1 MKSLVKV
8 ASIILFGWSV
18 NVAAADSI
26 WDAIVGLS
34 IKEVTLDVYDEGD
47 SDALG
52 TLADGF
58 KLYPEF
64 GLESGINYFAD
75 TSSWGYKYALNL
87 SGFDLSRQEVDLDE
101 EDLGTSADGY
111 FFYAMPVLL
120 YDFHKNRGDSSL
132 LAGVGVGIGYL
143 NAEGDIIL
151 TEASPRTRQEFS
163 FSEATWSAGVFF
175 QYIIDGW
182 SFSTSA
188 AGPEVRDGDF
198 DYSLFDF
205 TLSVRRT
212 FPL

>member
-1 MKSLVKV
+1 MVKF
-8 ASIILFGWSV
+8 ASIILLGWSV
-18 NVAAADSI
+18 NVDAADSI
-26 WDAIVGLS
+26 WDYIVGLS

-47 SDALG
+47 ADSLG
-52 TLADGF
+52 TLAEGF
-58 KLYPEF
+58 RLYPEF
-64 GLESGINYFAD
+64 GLESGINYFSNS
-75 TSSWGYKYALNL
+75 SSWGYKYALNL
-87 SGFDLSRQEVDLDE
+87 SGFDLSRQEVGLDE
-101 EDLGTSADGY
+101 EDLDTSADGY
-111 FFYAMPVLL
+111 FFYAMPVAL
-120 YDFHKNRGDSSL
+120 YDFHKNRADSSL
-132 LAGVGVGIGYL
+132 LIGIGIGIGIGYL

-151 TEASPRTRQEFS
+151 TEASPQTRQEFS
-163 FSEATWSAGVFF
+163 FSKSTWSAGVFF